1 MTINNLNEFIHLLKK
16 KHELKVIDTEV
27 DAKLEITEI
36 VDRVVKSGGPA
47 LLFTNVKGSKIPLAI
62 NIFGTKKRMAW
73 ALGVEDIDEIGD
85 RLSEMLNLKVPES
98 LFGKM
103 AMMPKLMEMAKF
115 PPKVVKK
122 GACQEVMIDGE
133 EVDLYKLPITTSWPQ
148 DGGPYIL
155 FGQVVTKDPD
165 TGIRNMGLYRLQVLD
180 KNTTAMHW
188 QRHKGGAAHFHR
200 AKEKGMKRLEVAVVV
215 GSDPATMYSTSAP
228 LPENIEEYLFA
239 GFLRKEAVELV
250 KCKTVD
256 LEVPSESEI
265 VLEGYVDTE
274 EELRLEGPFGDH
286 TGFYSLADYY
296 PAFHVTA
303 MTTRKN
309 PVFVSTVVG
318 QPVMEDDFMGLATE
332 RIFLPL
338 AKLVIPE
345 IVDYHM
351 PFEGIFHNLVFV
363 SIDKRYP
370 GHAFKVMNGLWGMG
384 QMMFA
389 KVIVVVDKD
398 VNVQNTQ
405 EAWWYALNNIDPQ
418 RDVIFTKGPA
428 DVLDHSAQH
437 FSFGSKMGMDGT
449 RKWPDE
455 GFTRPWPDK
464 IVMSDE
470 IKKLVD
476 SKWKSYGL

>member
-1 MTINNLNEFIHLLKK
+1 MAFNNLDEFVQFLKK
-16 KHELKVIDTEV
+16 KRELKIIDTEV
-27 DAKLEITEI
+27 DPNLEITEI
-36 VDRVVKSGGPA
+36 VDRVVKSSGPA
-47 LLFTNVKGSKIPLAI
+47 LLFTNVKGSRFPLAI
-62 NIFGTKKRMAW
+62 NLFGTKQRMAW
-73 ALGVEDIDEIGD
+73 SLGAEDLDEIGR
-85 RLSEMLNLKVPES
+85 RLSEMLDIRVPES
-98 LFGKM
+98 ILDKI
-103 AMMPKLMEMAKF
+103 AMMPKLMELGKF
-115 PPKVVKK
+115 PPKIVKK
-122 GACQEVMIDGE
+122 APCHDVIIGE
-133 EVDLYKLPITTSWPQ
+133 KDVDLHKLPITKSWPQ
-148 DGGPYIL
+148 DGGFYIL
-155 FGQVVTKDPD
+155 FGQVVTKDPE
-165 TGIRNMGLYRLQVLD
+165 TGVRNMGLYRLQVLD

-188 QRHKGGAAHFHR
+188 QRHKGGAVHFR
-200 AKEKGMKRLEVAVVV
+200 KAKEKGMKRLEVAVVI

-228 LPENIEEYLFA
+228 LPESIEEYLFS
-239 GFLRKEAVELV
+239 GFLRREPVELV
-250 KCKTVD
+250 KCGTVD
-256 LEVPSESEI
+256 LEVPAESEI

-274 EELRLEGPFGDH
+274 EALRLEGPFGDH

-303 MTTRKN
+303 MTTRKK
-309 PVFVSTVVG
+309 PVFVSTIVG
-318 QPVMEDDFMGLATE
+318 QPIMEDDWMGYATE

-363 SIDKRYP
+363 SIDKQYP

-384 QMMFA
+384 QMMLA

-398 VNVQNTQ
+398 VDVQNTS

-437 FSFGSKMGMDGT
+437 FSFGSKMGIDGT

-464 IVMSDE
+464 IMMSNE
-470 IKKLVD
+470 MKRLVD
-476 SKWKSYGL
+476 SKWKSYGF

>member
-1 MTINNLNEFIHLLKK
+1 MAINNLSEFIQLLKK
-16 KHELKVIDTEV
+16 KHQLKVIDTEV

-36 VDRVVKSGGPA
+36 VDRVVKSEGPA

-62 NIFGTKKRMAW
+62 NIFGTRQRMAW
-73 ALGVEDIDEIGD
+73 ALGVEDLDEIGD

-98 LFGKM
+98 LLGKM

-115 PPKVVKK
+115 PPKIVKK
-122 GACQEVMIDGE
+122 GACQDVVMAEE

-155 FGQVVTKDPD
+155 FGQVVTKDPE
-165 TGIRNMGLYRLQVLD
+165 TGTRNMGLYRLQVLD
-180 KNTTAMHW
+180 RNTTAMHW
-188 QRHKGGAAHFHR
+188 QRHKGGAAHFR
-200 AKEKGMKRLEVAVVV
+200 KAREKGMKRLEVAVVV

-228 LPENIEEYLFA
+228 LPESIEEYLFA
-239 GFLRKEAVELV
+239 GFLRKDPVELV
-250 KCKTVD
+250 RCKTVD
-256 LEVPSESEI
+256 LEVPAESEI

-303 MTTRKN
+303 MTMRKK

-318 QPVMEDDFMGLATE
+318 QPIMEDDFMGFATE

-338 AKLVIPE
+338 AKMVIPE

-398 VNVQNTQ
+398 VDVQNTQ

-418 RDVIFTKGPA
+418 RDIIFTKGPA

-437 FSFGSKMGMDGT
+437 FSFGSKMGIDGT

-476 SKWKSYGL
+476 SKWKQYGL

>member
-1 MTINNLNEFIHLLKK
+1 MAFNSLNEFLDFLRRKG
-16 KHELKVIDTEV
+16 ELKVIDVKV

-36 VDRVVKSGGPA
+36 VDRTVKSAGPA
-47 LLFTNVKGSKIPLAI
+47 LLFTNVKGSEIPLVT
-62 NIFGTKKRMAW
+62 NIFGTKQRMSW
-73 ALGVEDIDEIGD
+73 ALGVQDLDAIGK

-98 LFGKM
+98 LLGKM
-103 AMMPKLMEMAKF
+103 AMMPRLMEMAKF

-122 GACQEVMIDGE
+122 ASCQDIVINEKD
-133 EVDLYKLPITTSWPQ
+133 VDLYKFPVTTSWPQ

-165 TGIRNMGLYRLQVLD
+165 TGVRNMGLYRLQVLD

-188 QRHKGGAAHFHR
+188 QRHKGGAMHFKR
-200 AKEKGMKRLEVAVVV
+200 AKEKGMERLEVAVVI

-228 LPENIEEYLFA
+228 LPESIEEYLFA
-239 GFLRKEAVELV
+239 GFLREEAVELV

-256 LEVPSESEI
+256 LEVPAESEI
-265 VLEGYVDTE
+265 VLEGYVDTGE
-274 EELRLEGPFGDH
+274 DLRLEGPFGDH

-303 MTTRKN
+303 VTTRKN

-318 QPVMEDDFMGLATE
+318 QPIMEDDWMGYATE

-338 AKLVIPE
+338 AKLVLPE
-345 IVDYHM
+345 LVDYHM
-351 PFEGIFHNLVFV
+351 PFEGIFHNLVFA
-363 SIDKRYP
+363 SIDKQYP
-370 GHAFKVMNGLWGMG
+370 GHAFKVMNGLWGLG

-398 VNVQNTQ
+398 VNVQNTS

-418 RDVIFTKGPA
+418 RDVVFSKGPH
-428 DVLDHSAQH
+428 DVLDHSSQY
-437 FSFGSKMGMDGT
+437 FSFGSKMGIDGT

-464 IVMSDE
+464 IEMSDE

>member
-1 MTINNLNEFIHLLKK
+1 MAINNLNEFIQLLKR

-27 DAKLEITEI
+27 DPKLEITEI

-47 LLFTNVKGSKIPLAI
+47 LLFTNVKGSRIPLAV
-62 NIFGTKKRMAW
+62 NIFGTKQRMAW
-73 ALGVEDIDEIGD
+73 ALGVEDLDEIGD
-85 RLSEMLNLKVPES
+85 RPSDMLNLKVPEA
-98 LFGKM
+98 LPCKM

-115 PPKVVKK
+115 PPKIVKK
-122 GACQEVMIDGE
+122 GACQEVVINGE
-133 EVDLYKLPITTSWPQ
+133 DVDLYQLPITTSWPQ

-155 FGQVVTKDPD
+155 FGQVVTKCPD
-165 TGIRNMGLYRLQVLD
+165 SGIRNMGLYRLQVLD
-180 KNTTAMHW
+180 KDTTAMHW
-188 QRHKGGAAHFHR
+188 QRHKGGAAHFR
-200 AKEKGMKRLEVAVVV
+200 KAKEKGMKRLEVAVVV

-228 LPENIEEYLFA
+228 LPESIEEYLFA
-239 GFLRKEAVELV
+239 GFLRKEPVELV

-256 LEVPSESEI
+256 LEVPAEAEI

-274 EELRLEGPFGDH
+274 EALRLEGPFGDH

-303 MTTRKN
+303 ITTRKK

-318 QPVMEDDFMGLATE
+318 QPIMEDDFMGLATE

-398 VNVQNTQ
+398 INVQNTQ

-418 RDVIFTKGPA
+418 RDVVFTKGPA

-437 FSFGSKMGMDGT
+437 FSFGSKMGIDGT

-455 GFTRPWPDK
+455 GFTREWPDK
-464 IVMSDE
+464 IVMTDE

-476 SKWKSYGL
+476 SKWKSYGI

>member
-1 MTINNLNEFIHLLKK
+1 MALNSLNEFIQLLRK
-16 KHELKVIDTEV
+16 KHDISVVDTEV
-27 DAKLEITEI
+27 DPKLEITEI

-62 NIFGTKKRMAW
+62 NLFGTKQRMAW
-73 ALGVEDIDEIGD
+73 ALGVEDLDEIGD
-85 RLSEMLNLKVPES
+85 RLSEMMNLKVPES
-98 LFGKM
+98 LLGKI
-103 AMMPKLMEMAKF
+103 AMMPKLMELAKF

-122 GACQEVMIDGE
+122 GACQEIVTEGE
-133 EVDLYKLPITTSWPQ
+133 GVDLYTLPITTSWPQ

-155 FGQVVTKDPD
+155 FGQVVTKDPE
-165 TGIRNMGLYRLQVLD
+165 TGLRNMGLYRLQVLD

-188 QRHKGGAAHFHR
+188 QRHKGGAAHFR
-200 AKEKGMKRLEVAVVV
+200 KAKEKGMKRLEVAVVV

-228 LPENIEEYLFA
+228 LPESIEEYLFA
-239 GFLRKEAVELV
+239 GFLRKEPVELV
-250 KCKTVD
+250 KCRTVD
-256 LEVPSESEI
+256 LEVPAESEI

-274 EELRLEGPFGDH
+274 EEPRLEGPFGDH

-303 MTTRKN
+303 VTTRKK

-318 QPVMEDDFMGLATE
+318 QPIMEDDWMGYATE

-338 AKLVIPE
+338 ARLVIPE

-363 SIDKRYP
+363 SIDKKYP

-398 VNVQNTQ
+398 VNVQNTS

-418 RDVIFTKGPA
+418 RDVVFTKGPA
-428 DVLDHSAQH
+428 DVLDHSSQQ
-437 FSFGSKMGMDGT
+437 FSFGSKMGIDGT

-455 GFTRPWPDK
+455 GFTRQWPDK
-464 IVMSDE
+464 IEMSED

-476 SKWKSYGL
+476 SKWKSYGI

>member
-1 MTINNLNEFIHLLKK
+1 MAINNLNEFIQLLRKK
-16 KHELKVIDTEV
+16 DQLKVIDIEV
-27 DAKLEITEI
+27 DARLEITEI

-62 NIFGTKKRMAW
+62 NIFGTKQRMAW
-73 ALGVEDIDEIGD
+73 ALGVEDLDEIGV
-85 RLSEMLNLKVPES
+85 RLSEMLNVKVPES
-98 LFGKM
+98 LLGKM

-115 PPKVVKK
+115 PPKIVKK
-122 GACQEVMIDGE
+122 GACQEVLIE
-133 EVDLYKLPITTSWPQ
+133 EKDVDLFKLPVTTSWPQ

-155 FGQVVTKDPD
+155 FGQVVTKDPE

-180 KNTTAMHW
+180 RNTTAMHW
-188 QRHKGGAAHFHR
+188 QRHKGGAAHFTK

-228 LPENIEEYLFA
+228 LPESIEEYLFS
-239 GFLRKEAVELV
+239 GFLRKEPVELV
-250 KCKTVD
+250 KCKTVN
-256 LEVPSESEI
+256 LEVPAESEI
-265 VLEGYVDTE
+265 VIEGYVDTE

-303 MTTRKN
+303 ITTRRK

-318 QPVMEDDFMGLATE
+318 QPIMEDDFMGYATE

-338 AKLVIPE
+338 AKMVIPE

-398 VNVQNTQ
+398 VDVQNTQ

-418 RDVIFTKGPA
+418 RDVVFTKGPA

-437 FSFGSKMGMDGT
+437 FSFGSKMGIDGT

-464 IVMSDE
+464 IVMSEE
-470 IKKLVD
+470 IRKLVD
-476 SKWKSYGL
+476 SKWKKYGL